1 MIIYQVANTI
11 SNDCDNCLIT
21 TQRKQYITLGYE
33 PIPCRGK
40 IPVSKSWQ
48 NICIDFDAIA
58 FWSVNIPTHSIPVF
72 ARGILPPLILMSTT
86 ARWSRK
92 YAKNY

>member
-1 MIIYQVANTI
+1 MIIYQVADTI
-11 SNDCDNCLIT
+11 SNDCDNCSIT
-21 TQRKQYITLGYE
+21 TQRKQYVTLGYE

-48 NICIDFDAIA
+48 NIRIDFDTIA
-58 FWSVNIPTHSIPVF
+58 FWGDEYPEAVNTGI
-72 ARGILPPLILMSTT
+72 ARRILRPLILMSTT
-86 ARWSRK
+86 AKWSRK